1 MGCFGS
7 RKSSPHPTVMFVI
20 GGPGSG
26 KGTQCA
32 LIKSTFGYEHL
43 STGDIL
49 RRVVEKKENPK
60 WEALKE
66 KMDKGD
72 FVSSEELIG
81 FVKNEFETI
90 GNKKVLL
97 DGFPRNQENID
108 EWNKQMKDVC
118 EVNAVLYFDCTEEE
132 MKKRM
137 LARNEGRSDDNEETI
152 KKRVENFVNDT
163 KPLLEI
169 YEKVGK
175 LIRIDSMKGKDE
187 IFEEVKAKMIEKKLN

>member
-1 MGCFGS
+1 M
-7 RKSSPHPTVMFVI
+7 KS
-20 GGPGSG
+20 
-26 KGTQCA
+26 
-32 LIKSTFGYEHL
+32 
-43 STGDIL
+43 
-49 RRVVEKKENPK
+49 
-60 WEALKE
+60 
-66 KMDKGD
+66 
-72 FVSSEELIG
+72 
-81 FVKNEFETI
+81 EFETI

-152 KKRVENFVNDT
+152 KKRVENFIKDT

-169 YEKVGK
+169 YEKLGK
-175 LIRIDSMKGKDE
+175 LIRIDAMKGKDE
-187 IFEEVKAKMIEKKLN
+187 IFEEVEVKMIEKKLN